1 MKQHLRVSHK
11 ILHFADVFSAFCAGV
26 CSLVLG
32 SRLNFNNSNLNGV
45 TKYFVADMTS
55 SMAGSHND
63 INGRHE
69 NAVNVLTYLKGL

>member
-1 MKQHLRVSHK
+1 M
-11 ILHFADVFSAFCAGV
+11 FA
-26 CSLVLG
+26 CSG
-32 SRLNFNNSNLNGV
+32 FEINFNNSNLNGA

-55 SMAGSHND
+55 SMVGSHND